1 MWPTKS
7 RLNTNGLTVY
17 KTPAEIR
24 LVREPP
30 ASREMPRNAVGKNN
44 RKSNHVETEPSAQFS
59 SPVNNEPTTPDVNPP
74 KRPSVLIETIGVV
87 GPIDQSSRKS
97 RPPPKNGIHTARPIK
112 SPSANISQSARLR
125 N

>member
-1 MWPTKS
+1 MRRSMWPTKS
-7 RLNTNGLTVY
+7 RLKTNGLTVY

-44 RKSNHVETEPSAQFS
+44 RNSNHVETEPSAQFN
-59 SPVNNEPTTPDVNPP
+59 SPVNSDPTTPEATPP

-87 GPIDQSSRKS
+87 GPTDQSSRKS
-97 RPPPKNGIHTARPIK
+97 RPPLKNGMQTARPMK
-112 SPSANISQSARLR
+112 SPRAN
-125 N
+125 